1 MIVQVAASHHILF
14 ALSPFEVILLHETRM
29 NVKRPVPLS
38 PLQLVLDARGD
49 TESRAEHTIGKSVAQ
64 GDTLGNIGRWG
75 DGRMEGGG
83 WEGIE
88 GGDWEG

>member
-1 MIVQVAASHHILF
+1 VIVQVAASHHILF
-14 ALSPFEVILLHETRM
+14 ALSPFEVILLHEASM
-29 NVKRPVPLS
+29 NVQRPVPLY
-38 PLQLVLDARGD
+38 PFQLVLDAGRN
-49 TESRAEHTIGKSVAQ
+49 TEARTEKTKGKSVAK
-64 GDTLGNIGRWG
+64 GGTLGNIGRWG